1 MPGYGARY
9 WAERTAPNRRRKHPS
24 FKGRQETDVVVVGGG
39 LTGCACAS
47 AIAAGGMKVI
57 LLEADRVA
65 EGGTGAGLGAI
76 VPEPDVRFRDADKL
90 AGRRVA
96 RVGWKESHRSALELA
111 AALKKLRTKCDLQ
124 PADFVINAAT
134 TEDLE
139 TLRREQIA
147 RRGAGVVAPWMAGP
161 AVTREIGAE
170 SVGALRLHGA
180 FLFDPVRAALGL
192 ADAAEQS
199 GARIYEQSAVRRTTF
214 TRRYADVI
222 LATGTIRT
230 RGIVVA
236 TGEPVGFVGQL
247 RRHVRRQTGYAVA
260 TAPLSAAMRREFTGK
275 PAITTEARSDSH
287 WWRPLTD
294 DRILFT
300 GAVSRPVAARLRDKS
315 VIQRTAQLMY
325 ELSLRYPAISGL
337 PAAWGWDMPVVSGP
351 DGLPWIGPHRN
362 YPFHFFALA
371 FGWHGDGLAWLAAK
385 AALRYFQGDS
395 RREDD
400 VFGFVRHL

>member
-1 MPGYGARY
+1 MPGYGAQY
-9 WAERTAPNRRRKHPS
+9 WAERTAASRRRKYPP
-24 FKGRQETDVVVVGGG
+24 FKGKQEADVVVVGGG
-39 LTGCACAS
+39 LTGCACAA
-47 AIAAGGMKVI
+47 AIAAGGMKVV
-57 LLEADRVA
+57 LLEAERLA

-76 VPEPDVRFRDADKL
+76 VPEPDVRFRDAEKL

-96 RVGWKESHRSALELA
+96 RIGWKESHRGALELA
-111 AALKKLRTKCDLQ
+111 TALKKLRTKCDLQ
-124 PADFVINAAT
+124 PADFVINSAT
-134 TEDLE
+134 LADAEI
-139 TLRREQIA
+139 LRREQAA
-147 RRGAGVVAPWMAGP
+147 RKDAGSDAPWLAGP

-170 SVGALRLHGA
+170 SAGAIRLHDA

-192 ADAAEQS
+192 ADAAEHA
-199 GARIYEQSAVRRTTF
+199 GASIFEQSAVRRTTF
-214 TRRYADVI
+214 TRRYADVM
-222 LATGTIRT
+222 LAAGAIRT

-275 PAITTEARSDSH
+275 PVVTTEAGPEPH
-287 WWRPLTD
+287 WWRPLPD

-300 GAVSRPVAARLRDKS
+300 GAVSRPVAPRLRDKT

-325 ELSLRYPAISGL
+325 ELSLRYPVISGL

-385 AALRYFQGDS
+385 AALRYFQGEA